1 MNDSFP
7 DLKIEFMEDGT
18 GDGLILLEQDSC
30 GNVDRVAIHPVHLRY
45 MAEKCG
51 LVPTS
56 DTVALVTV
64 TTLAR
69 RLALLRDRIDHL
81 ASYLAIHSDHK
92 HADLSYE
99 CTYATATADIAEEFC
114 TDLDQL
120 APGGGSLSE
129 SILENSK
136 IAPNGASHEPK

>member
-7 DLKIEFMEDGT
+7 DLKIEFMQDGT

-30 GNVDRVAIHPVHLRY
+30 GNIDRVAIHPIHLRY

-51 LVPTS
+51 LVATS
-56 DTVALVTV
+56 DPAELVIV

-69 RLALLRDRIDHL
+69 RLVLLRDRIDHL
-81 ASYLAIHSDHK
+81 GSYLANHSDHK

-99 CTYATATADIAEEFC
+99 CAYATATADIAEEFC
-114 TDLDQL
+114 IDLDLL
-120 APGGGSLSE
+120 APQAPSPDTASTFG
-129 SILENSK
+129 NPK
-136 IAPNGASHEPK
+136 IEPERGTK